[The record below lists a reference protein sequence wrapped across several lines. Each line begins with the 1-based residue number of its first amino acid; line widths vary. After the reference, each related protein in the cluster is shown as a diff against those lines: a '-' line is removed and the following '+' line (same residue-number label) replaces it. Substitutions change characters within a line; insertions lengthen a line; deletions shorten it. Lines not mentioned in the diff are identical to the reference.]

1 VLISLAVVTKRTVEQ
16 PLYNAH
22 VQDWVTVLSLSLV
35 QEFGTI
41 SQPHCDKLFPPLR
54 SKDIT
59 EDLPF

>member
-1 VLISLAVVTKRTVEQ
+1 VEQ
-16 PLYNAH
+16 PLYNAR

-41 SQPHCDKLFPPLR
+41 SQPHSDKLFPPLR

-59 EDLPF
+59 GDLPFSCAF